1 MESAKSPAT
10 LAPSAQSWTTR
21 DEIPR
26 STIWKKLERFDKDK
40 DGKLRLLEIYDV
52 FRTIGFSPTWSW
64 VSAVSTA
71 LYRAPQS
78 SGRLTL
84 SIDLAH
90 IERSL
95 IKGQTGIWNDR
106 ANPIPERVTAFL
118 AAVDA
123 NRDGKVTLDEICVL
137 VTADAR
143 ASIARHPPIVPA
155 FAAITRKRRFVESF
169 SAWVQLMEV
178 ASHRDAYGQRYL
190 TLDQVAAVFDGT
202 LFDKILSQPPRQE
215 RISAIRVIK
224 ELFGPAVDV

>member
-1 MESAKSPAT
+1 MESAKSPAALT
-10 LAPSAQSWTTR
+10 PSAQSWTAR
-21 DEIPR
+21 DDTAR
-26 STIWKKLERFDKDK
+26 STIWKKLERFDRDK
-40 DGKLRLLEIYDV
+40 DGKLGLVEIYDV
-52 FRTIGFSPTWSW
+52 FRTIGFSRTWSW
-64 VSAVSTA
+64 VSALSTA

-90 IERSL
+90 IERSI
-95 IKGQTGIWNDR
+95 IKGQTGVWNEK
-106 ANPIPERVTAFL
+106 ANPVPERVKAFL

-123 NRDGKVTLDEICVL
+123 DVDGRVTLDELRVL

-143 ASIARHPPIVPA
+143 ASIAKHPPRFPA
-155 FAAITRKRRFVESF
+155 LAAIARKRRFVESF

-178 ASHRDAYGQRYL
+178 ASQRDERGQRYL

-215 RISAIRVIK
+215 RISAMRVIK
-224 ELFGPAVDV
+224 ELVRPVIDV